1 MRNRVGGV
9 RMVILPVYIRVGP
22 ENRQTAVGTGPSTNA
37 TVTSTLRHIP
47 VRVPFPHPVMI
58 QRSNHHT
65 TRGRRTVSALL
76 LTLVACG
83 GSETRDAATAAKMAA
98 APGATKCSGT
108 GGSPVAVAVRDF
120 IRNAAPAPQ
129 RFLSAAGS
137 DSAVPEEGFKV
148 LQDKGPSFYYSSDTV
163 AQRKMRAKLEG
174 DGPYASMLVVYH
186 GKTAAPS
193 GDSVTVSLGGHYVG
207 GVQHG
212 TVSPTRQIRVA
223 CDTSGWKVVAA
234 EATP

>member
-9 RMVILPVYIRVGP
+9 RMVIPPMYIRVGP
-22 ENRQTAVGTGPSTNA
+22 EIRQTALGTGPSTNA
-37 TVTSTLRHIP
+37 TVTSTLRHIL
-47 VRVPFPHPVMI
+47 VRVPFPHLAMN
-58 QRSNHHT
+58 QRSNHRS
-65 TRGRRTVSALL
+65 TRDRRTLFLL
-76 LTLVACG
+76 LVTLVACG
-83 GSETRDAATAAKMAA
+83 GGNTGDAAKATPLAA
-98 APGATKCSGT
+98 APGVTKCSGI
-108 GGSPVAVAVRDF
+108 GESPVAVAVRDF
-120 IRNAAPAPQ
+120 IRNAAPPPQ
-129 RFLSAAGS
+129 RFLTAAGS

-148 LQDKGPSFYYSSDTV
+148 LQDKGPSFYYSADTV

-186 GKTAAPS
+186 GTTAAPP

-234 EATP
+234 EAKP